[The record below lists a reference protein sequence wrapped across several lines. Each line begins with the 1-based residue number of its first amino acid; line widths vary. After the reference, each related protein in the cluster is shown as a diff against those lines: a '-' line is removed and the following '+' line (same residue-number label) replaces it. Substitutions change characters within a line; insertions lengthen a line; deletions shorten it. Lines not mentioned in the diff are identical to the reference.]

1 MITSESDCCEQ
12 CGAFIGTLGRSCA
25 NRFDVLLAL
34 DHSRTEPWG
43 SRHGLAFS
51 AYTLQHPDGKSQ
63 EMLDRCW
70 MMLRRVYKHGDDRA
84 YVARAFRASTAGTD
98 LPWPMEPLPY
108 RSSPPREFAT
118 TIATL
123 GDFDAERYP
132 GELDAWCQAT
142 IAAWLAPPER

>member
-1 MITSESDCCEQ
+1 MTTSESDRCDQ
-12 CGAFIGTLGRSCA
+12 CGAHIGALGRSCA

-51 AYTLQHPDGKSQ
+51 AYTLQHPDGKPQ
-63 EMLDRCW
+63 EMLNRCW
-70 MMLRRVYKHGDDRA
+70 TMLRRVYAFGDDRTF
-84 YVARAFRASTAGTD
+84 VARAFRTSSSGVD
-98 LPWPMEPLPY
+98 LPWAIESLPPHP
-108 RSSPPREFAT
+108 SPPREFAT

-123 GDFDAERYP
+123 GDFDAERYS

-142 IAAWLAPPER
+142 IAAWLAPPAR